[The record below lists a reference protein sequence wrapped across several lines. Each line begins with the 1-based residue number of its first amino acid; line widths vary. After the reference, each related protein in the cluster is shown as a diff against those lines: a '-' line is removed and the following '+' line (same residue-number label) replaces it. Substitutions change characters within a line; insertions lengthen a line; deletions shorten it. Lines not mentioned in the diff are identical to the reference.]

1 MANLPFYKPNL
12 PTNTTGKPA
21 GPLQKPTT
29 NSNEDGLF
37 NINIPSKGLEEQE
50 CPGFVF
56 IAGALYVPDNIK
68 YNQPTEVPIIVSS
81 DELTKWEY
89 QHYVIEQ
96 NFKFKNFT
104 LAEQEVIK
112 KRIIEDEL
120 TSDERCINDA
130 LGIITSTPPPNYLL
144 AENGVQLRIITGKV
158 VAKGYGN
165 DNEIMDIGIP
175 NSMVYTSKNSDGLP
189 IAGNPRTK
197 SLTGAENGFFKISI
211 PKDTKYISARIKY
224 SDVQFTDPTKN
235 FQLIVSATEND
246 MLIGTTELNPTQD
259 NYLITLDLQRKP
271 SLPPKPPK
279 LLITA
284 EGYESMEIIPYKGD
298 GTPKKDMGVLPLVPL
313 KTSVEEDSI
322 NISRLTEGQI
332 NTLTGT
338 KRDAKYF
345 TQKRLDDLIQNLKD
359 KILPMLLTLIADF
372 GMSKISEL
380 KSKGTAELQKEIENK
395 SFCPPQ
401 DVIDNVIKRKNNLV
415 KILNQTLK
423 LINSVTKTLGLFG
436 KLVDILNV
444 TFIFLKTFP
453 VPLVGGMPISVP
465 LLVQDNKKEI
475 EKVIRTISITNKSL
489 LTTLVILRE
498 TLIQILE
505 LLNMLD
511 LLIQHCSP
519 DNEQTQT
526 QVSEE
531 LRNLANEQSQENN
544 APIIIEANGFKMD
557 IETEK
562 TEKTLKRKRAIAK
575 DPGGVTVLKGEWS
588 FSSVDQ
594 ILIDEL
600 VFYIENN
607 NLKAD

>member
-1 MANLPFYKPNL
+1 
-12 PTNTTGKPA
+12 
-21 GPLQKPTT
+21 
-29 NSNEDGLF
+29 
-37 NINIPSKGLEEQE
+37 
-50 CPGFVF
+50 
-56 IAGALYVPDNIK
+56 
-68 YNQPTEVPIIVSS
+68 
-81 DELTKWEY
+81 
-89 QHYVIEQ
+89 
-96 NFKFKNFT
+96 
-104 LAEQEVIK
+104 
-112 KRIIEDEL
+112 IEDEL

-395 SFCPPQ
+395 S
-401 DVIDNVIKRKNNLV
+401 
-415 KILNQTLK
+415 
-423 LINSVTKTLGLFG
+423 
-436 KLVDILNV
+436 
-444 TFIFLKTFP
+444 
-453 VPLVGGMPISVP
+453 
-465 LLVQDNKKEI
+465 
-475 EKVIRTISITNKSL
+475 
-489 LTTLVILRE
+489 
-498 TLIQILE
+498 
-505 LLNMLD
+505 
-511 LLIQHCSP
+511 
-519 DNEQTQT
+519 
-526 QVSEE
+526 
-531 LRNLANEQSQENN
+531 
-544 APIIIEANGFKMD
+544 
-557 IETEK
+557 
-562 TEKTLKRKRAIAK
+562 
-575 DPGGVTVLKGEWS
+575 
-588 FSSVDQ
+588 
-594 ILIDEL
+594 
-600 VFYIENN
+600 
-607 NLKAD
+607 